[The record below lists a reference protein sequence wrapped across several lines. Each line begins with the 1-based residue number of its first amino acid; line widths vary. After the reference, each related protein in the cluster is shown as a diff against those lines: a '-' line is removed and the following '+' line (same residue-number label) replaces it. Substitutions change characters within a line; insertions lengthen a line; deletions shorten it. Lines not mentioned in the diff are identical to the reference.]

1 MLRYNI
7 LKSAKVGLVAAA
19 AGVLVLVLGSSIII
33 FAQGKGKNPAIS
45 HTSSVSQTE
54 KKPSPTPTPTTPL
67 IQQPLFFDNFVD
79 ASKGWSLGRVT
90 GYTRLIEN
98 NTLTLADAN
107 HTILT
112 ESLPANTTFNDF
124 AVTVS
129 FTLLQASR
137 DDSVGLYL
145 RGDSNLDHDYRLDIY
160 GNNTFEISKEFLDT
174 SKVPQVKVL
183 VNPSSA
189 STLNAVGQQNTITL
203 MMKGSILVLLINGTV
218 TSTVIDT
225 DYTSGQIALFVQNSG
240 TSSGVEASF
249 SSVVVYPAPDQLPSN

>member
-19 AGVLVLVLGSSIII
+19 GGVLVLVLGSSIII

-45 HTSSVSQTE
+45 HTSGVTRTE

-79 ASKGWSLGRVT
+79 ASKGRSIGRVT

-129 FTLLQASR
+129 FTLLQA
-137 DDSVGLYL
+137 
-145 RGDSNLDHDYRLDIY
+145 
-160 GNNTFEISKEFLDT
+160 
-174 SKVPQVKVL
+174 
-183 VNPSSA
+183 
-189 STLNAVGQQNTITL
+189 
-203 MMKGSILVLLINGTV
+203 
-218 TSTVIDT
+218 
-225 DYTSGQIALFVQNSG
+225 
-240 TSSGVEASF
+240 
-249 SSVVVYPAPDQLPSN
+249 